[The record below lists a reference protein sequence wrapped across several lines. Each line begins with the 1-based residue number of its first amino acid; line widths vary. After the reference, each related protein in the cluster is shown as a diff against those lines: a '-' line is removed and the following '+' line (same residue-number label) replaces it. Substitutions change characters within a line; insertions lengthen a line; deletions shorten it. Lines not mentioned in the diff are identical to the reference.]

1 MLNARRL
8 EELEMRSLASV
19 PLLDATLLN
28 EDEIGDADRFRARGG
43 LVVLPDRVTMASARQ
58 IGRVLRVDLSQHRA
72 IIFEMSRVRFMDDS
86 AAVTISDLIHV
97 ARSQGARRVVISGL
111 PDDVGSRFH
120 SMALL
125 DDVPEEDFASD
136 LDEAKQKLRQTL
148 LSLN

>member
-1 MLNARRL
+1 
-8 EELEMRSLASV
+8 
-19 PLLDATLLN
+19 
-28 EDEIGDADRFRARGG
+28 
-43 LVVLPDRVTMASARQ
+43 LPDRVTMASARQ

-72 IIFEMSRVRFMDDS
+72 IIFEMSRVRLMDDS

-97 ARSQGARRVVISGL
+97 ARSRGARRVVISGL